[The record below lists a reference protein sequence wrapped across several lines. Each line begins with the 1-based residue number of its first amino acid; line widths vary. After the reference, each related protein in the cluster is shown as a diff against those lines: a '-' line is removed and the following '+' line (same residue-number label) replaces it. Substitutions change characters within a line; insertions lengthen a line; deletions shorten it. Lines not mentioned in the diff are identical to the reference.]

1 MNDIIASLECKLKTT
16 EATNDSLRQLII
28 TIISNSKP
36 NEILPSNV
44 PAMGD
49 TQCLPSLEEQINY
62 DLIHDPDAQI
72 IKGRTR
78 EVNEI
83 NVISASL
90 ECNPE
95 ATEATNDSLRELI
108 SIKIPNPKPNEISPS
123 NSPTTSNSLLSS
135 HVELTNYDPKHVS
148 PVKTSHGDQHK
159 KVDSNAK
166 KSTNIIDHNLPLLDN
181 KRFNPTSPPLKVN
194 LQRSEQQNG
203 QIRRNYFRKRLRKR
217 SRARLSQERDREN
230 YYYQTSTKTGQNNKV
245 PWFRYHIQRKD
256 PDWIEHLDLVR
267 RITVSQ

>member
-1 MNDIIASLECKLKTT
+1 MLCCPHCSQLLTILNNIVTP
-16 EATNDSLRQLII
+16 DSGS
-28 TIISNSKP
+28 TILFNIVDKCENS
-36 NEILPSNV
+36 
-44 PAMGD
+44 
-49 TQCLPSLEEQINY
+49 EQRGQHN
-62 DLIHDPDAQI
+62 
-72 IKGRTR
+72 
-78 EVNEI
+78 
-83 NVISASL
+83 
-90 ECNPE
+90 
-95 ATEATNDSLRELI
+95 
-108 SIKIPNPKPNEISPS
+108 

-194 LQRSEQQNG
+194 LQRSEQQIG

-217 SRARLSQERDREN
+217 SRARLSQEREN

>member
-1 MNDIIASLECKLKTT
+1 
-16 EATNDSLRQLII
+16 
-28 TIISNSKP
+28 
-36 NEILPSNV
+36 
-44 PAMGD
+44 MGD

-83 NVISASL
+83 NVINASL
-90 ECNPE
+90 ECNP
-95 ATEATNDSLRELI
+95 ELI

-217 SRARLSQERDREN
+217 SRARLSQERDRDN

-267 RITVSQ
+267 PITVSQ